1 MSTLTLL
8 PLAVLLS
15 APIHSP
21 AYIDPGAGSVALQ
34 WLLAGLAGAGVFLRL
49 FWRRLKAR
57 FSAPPERHD
66 PAEKP
71 EGEGAV
77 EGADGRSRPL

>member
-1 MSTLTLL
+1 MTALTLL
-8 PLAVLLS
+8 PLAVLSS
-15 APIHSP
+15 ASIYSP

-57 FSAPPERHD
+57 FSAPPRSEN
-66 PAEKP
+66 PAERP
-71 EGEGAV
+71 DGEGAV
-77 EGADGRSRPL
+77 EGTDGRPRPL